1 MPSEKEKNRNT
12 KSVPT
17 FMSPIR
23 SKKSQPKSKG
33 SKTPSRERREQTESK
48 ERGGNFKISWIT
60 KFFTKDTHD
69 LQVRLQLKFRI
80 IRTLQ

>member
-1 MPSEKEKNRNT
+1 MRTRILAMDKRQKPTHKIRQKHRMPSEKEKNRNT

-33 SKTPSRERREQTESK
+33 SKTPSRERRERTESN
-48 ERGGNFKISWIT
+48 ERGGNFKIS
-60 KFFTKDTHD
+60 
-69 LQVRLQLKFRI
+69 
-80 IRTLQ
+80 